1 MTEFTTIEIFG
12 IVLAS
17 VIAAAILAILI
28 RQLAA
33 LVMRSNRFTHEKG
46 QRAFFVDQNDPFSG
60 Q

>member
-1 MTEFTTIEIFG
+1 MTDFTPIHIFG

-33 LVMRSNRFTHEKG
+33 LVMGSKRFTHKKG
-46 QRAFFVDQNDPFSG
+46 QRAFFVDPNNPLSG